1 MNDRLLT
8 HEELLDLIRR
18 MREGDEAAH
27 EELVARNTGL
37 VKSIVK
43 RFLGRGVDY
52 EDLYQIGCM
61 GLIKALHN
69 YDPSYNVRFSTYAV
83 PMVAGEI
90 KRYLRDDGMI
100 KVSRTMKELAQ
111 RAMAAAE
118 SLCRE
123 SSEEPTIDEI
133 AEAVGASA
141 GDVLLALEAARAHLS
156 LFEPSMDERGDEG
169 PLRIERIEQGEENVE
184 LVDRIMLGQILDQL
198 DPSERKLIVL
208 RYFRE
213 TTQSEIAREMGVSQV
228 QVSRM
233 ESRIIRKL
241 REAMRQ

>member
-8 HEELLDLIRR
+8 HEELLQLIHR
-18 MREGDEAAH
+18 MRAGDADAR
-27 EELVARNTGL
+27 EELVERNTGL

-61 GLIKALHN
+61 GLVKALNN
-69 YDPSYNVRFSTYAV
+69 YDTAFNVRFSTYAV
-83 PMVAGEI
+83 PMIAGEI
-90 KRYLRDDGMI
+90 KRHLRDDGMV
-100 KVSRTMKELAQ
+100 KVSRTLKELAQ
-111 RAMAAAE
+111 RAMAASE
-118 SLCRE
+118 SICRKT
-123 SSEEPTIDEI
+123 SVEPTIEEI
-133 AEAVGASA
+133 AEAVDAA
-141 GDVLLALEAARAHLS
+141 PGDVLLALEAARSHLS
-156 LFEPSMDERGDEG
+156 LFEPSMDERGEEG
-169 PLRIERIEQGEENVE
+169 PMRIDRIEQADENLA
-184 LVDRIMLGQILDQL
+184 LVDRILLKQL
-198 DPSERKLIVL
+198 LKKLEPGERKLIVM

>member
-1 MNDRLLT
+1 MSERLLT
-8 HEELLDLIRR
+8 HEELLSLIRR
-18 MREGDEAAH
+18 MQEGDEAAH
-27 EELVARNTGL
+27 EELVERNTGL

-52 EDLYQIGCM
+52 EDLYQIGCI
-61 GLIKALHN
+61 GLVKALHN

-83 PMVAGEI
+83 PMIAGEI

-111 RAMAAAE
+111 RAMAASE
-118 SLCRE
+118 TLCRQ
-123 SSEEPTIDEI
+123 SSAEPTIEEI
-133 AEAVGASA
+133 AEAVGASS
-141 GDVLLALEAARAHLS
+141 GDVLLALEAARMHLS
-156 LFEPSMDERGDEG
+156 LFEPSHDERGDEG
-169 PLRIERIEQGEENVE
+169 PLRIERIEQGEENVA
-184 LVDRIMLGQILDQL
+184 LVDKILLAQMLAKL
-198 DPSERKLIVL
+198 DPNERRLIVM

-233 ESRIIRKL
+233 ESRIMRKL

>member
-1 MNDRLLT
+1 MNEALLT
-8 HEELLDLIRR
+8 HEELLALVKR
-18 MREGDEAAH
+18 MKDGDEAAH

-61 GLIKALHN
+61 GLVKALHN

-83 PMVAGEI
+83 PMIAGEI
-90 KRYLRDDGMI
+90 KRHLRDDGMI

-111 RAMAAAE
+111 RAMAASE
-118 SLCRE
+118 SLCRQ
-123 SSEEPTIDEI
+123 SAVEPTIEEI
-133 AEAVGASA
+133 AEAVGAPP
-141 GDVLLALEAARAHLS
+141 GDVLLALEAARTHLS
-156 LFEPSMDERGDEG
+156 LFEPSLDERGDEG
-169 PLRIERIEQGEENVE
+169 PLRIERIEQSEENVG
-184 LVDRIMLGQILDQL
+184 LVDKIMLEQMLSKLEPG
-198 DPSERKLIVL
+198 ERKLIVL

-233 ESRIIRKL
+233 ESRIMRKL